1 MSASTI
7 TQVHD
12 LPVSEIPS
20 EKYSINAVN
29 PPPDLPVPPHV
40 VVRARG
46 TNEGIE
52 MNVLGRSRN
61 TNEDFPDDDNSISES
76 TEGSRKEWAAVIA
89 CGLCLFLSGW
99 NDGSIG
105 PLIPTIQKYYNL
117 TFTVVS
123 ILFVSGCLG
132 FMLSAVLNVH
142 LSDRLGFGRVIFLGG
157 ICQAVSYMIL
167 VPALPFPVMAIA
179 FVINGF
185 GLLFYPAT
193 NNLVTYAQIGIGL
206 QDAQANGFV
215 SALRNNPSAKMGI
228 IHSLYGAGAF
238 VSPLVATQ
246 FANQPHWS
254 YLYMIPLIIA
264 SLNLVLLFTTFGFHT
279 QEELLGPIQPH
290 DPAES
295 GSNERKYKQMFS
307 SWPVHAMAAFCLL
320 YVGAETT
327 MGGWIVTFVVEERGG
342 GTSAGYISSGF
353 FGGLMLG
360 RIGLIWLNAKV
371 GERRVVYAYILLA
384 IGLEMT
390 IWMLPNLFGN
400 AIAFA
405 LVGVLM
411 VHSSLIHAGFARP
424 VYPIGMNVLRTVL
437 PKWIYGMGSIVW
449 ASRRR
454 LVSLPHGH
462 IDPKVED
469 LKYGVGVL
477 QPILVALLGGMAIS
491 WALVPLGT
499 KRRGD

>member
-1 MSASTI
+1 MNSLTA
-7 TQVHD
+7 TQTHDVRSSEFSSQKFPIDVVNPNLD
-12 LPVSEIPS
+12 LP
-20 EKYSINAVN
+20 A
-29 PPPDLPVPPHV
+29 PPRVA
-40 VVRARG
+40 VRARS
-46 TNEGIE
+46 TTEGIE

-61 TNEDFPDDDNSISES
+61 EDAFPGDNSSTFSES
-76 TEGSRKEWAAVIA
+76 DESSRKEWAAVTA

-99 NDGSIG
+99 HDGSIG
-105 PLIPTIQKYYNL
+105 PLIPTVQKYYDL

-123 ILFVSGCLG
+123 ILFVSECLG
-132 FMLSAVLNVH
+132 FMLSAILNVH

-157 ICQAVSYMIL
+157 ICQALSYLML
-167 VPALPFPVMAIA
+167 VPALPFPVMCVA

-185 GLLFYPAT
+185 
-193 NNLVTYAQIGIGL
+193 GIGL

-238 VSPLVATQ
+238 FAPFVATQ

-254 YLYMIPLIIA
+254 YLYMVPLIIA
-264 SLNLVLLFTTFGFHT
+264 SLNLVFLFSTFGFHT
-279 QEELLGPIQPH
+279 QEELLGPIQPA
-290 DPAES
+290 DPIES
-295 GSNERKYKQMFS
+295 GSNELKYKQVFG
-307 SWPVHAMAAFCLL
+307 SWAVHVMAAFCLL

-327 MGGWIVTFVVEERGG
+327 MGGWVVTFFVEERGG

-360 RIGLIWLNAKV
+360 RIGLIWLNEKV
-371 GERRVVYAYILLA
+371 GERRVVYAYVLLA

-390 IWMLPNLFGN
+390 VWMLPHLLGN

-411 VHSSLIHAGFARP
+411 GP
-424 VYPIGMNVLRTVL
+424 MYPIGMNVLRTVV
-437 PKWIYGMGSIVW
+437 PKWLLTGSMGWV
-449 ASRRR
+449 ASVGQAGAA
-454 LVSLPHGH
+454 LFPFLTG
-462 IDPKVED
+462 I
-469 LKYGVGVL
+469 LIQKYGVGVL
-477 QPILVALLGGMAIS
+477 QPILVVLLGGMTIS
-491 WALVPLGT
+491 WALVPSNI